1 MAYKCKILKQA
12 AAEYRGIVDYL
23 ARVLCSPEA
32 ARGFMDE
39 FEYQLGLVCEMP
51 QLYGLSRVKELAVL
65 GYRSMP
71 VKNYVALYK
80 VEGDVVIVA
89 HIFHQSQ
96 DYTKL
101 V

>member
-1 MAYKCKILKQA
+1 
-12 AAEYRGIVDYL
+12 
-23 ARVLCSPEA
+23 
-32 ARGFMDE
+32 
-39 FEYQLGLVCEMP
+39 MP

-65 GYRSMP
+65 GYRPML

-96 DYTKL
+96 DYAKL